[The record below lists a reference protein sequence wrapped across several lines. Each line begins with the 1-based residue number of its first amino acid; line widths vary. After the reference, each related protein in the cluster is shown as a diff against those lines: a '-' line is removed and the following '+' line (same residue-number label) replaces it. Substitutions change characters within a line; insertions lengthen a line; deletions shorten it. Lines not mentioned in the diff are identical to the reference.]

1 MPLPTV
7 GLVGGIVYELSVRTS
22 GRYVHP
28 SVNIYFAW
36 HDFCLLSG
44 RVGDFKEACHKYLSC
59 KWQRIAY
66 LNCVTNCWGHLS
78 SARICPSS
86 VGVLSQFCYVYL
98 YHHFLPEKLMSFLV
112 IVLQITV
119 ITRTGATNKVA
130 ALQLRRTS

>member
-66 LNCVTNCWGHLS
+66 LNCVTNCWDISVVPGFVPVAL
-78 SARICPSS
+78 AFYPNFVMCICITI
-86 VGVLSQFCYVYL
+86 FYL
-98 YHHFLPEKLMSFLV
+98 K
-112 IVLQITV
+112 
-119 ITRTGATNKVA
+119 N
-130 ALQLRRTS
+130 